1 MLFQILRTTSAASL
15 IVAALTASSA
25 VAQVATSP
33 ALPQPLTLADA
44 LRIAH
49 ELNPVY
55 RVHEAELDENEAR
68 ERANAS
74 WLNYVPTLRF
84 GLTASAMQRRE
95 LAGRDNFGRP
105 IALDEPITFRQ
116 TDFDLGP
123 RIGQVTLFDGGAE
136 IRNTRSTRA
145 ALQGDRARIAGEA
158 LGAESDVILAYYAAV
173 GAEQQVASA
182 ARQVELTRVNL
193 DAANRLLR
201 VGQQDPLD
209 VLSAELEALRAENE
223 LARLEGNA
231 RISKLALL
239 GEMGIAQEIELTL
252 ADELP
257 MVFDPSTV
265 SPESLVALALG
276 NSPQIAMANAAA
288 EQSRYTLLNARA
300 GRWPT
305 LNASLGISPG
315 NPVGNGADPLFYL
328 NPMNQ
333 TYRAALSVEFNLFD
347 RLQTSTNVASA
358 RAAYMASTE
367 SQRAQRL
374 QVGNRVRE
382 LLIELENI
390 YRRIDLQ
397 DRTAALSLEQVELS
411 QQKYRLGSMTFRDLQ
426 VAIDNAAQAEEQALN
441 ARMDFARTLVDLE
454 LLVGRRL
461 ER

>member
-136 IRNTRSTRA
+136 IRNTRSTR
-145 ALQGDRARIAGEA
+145 EA